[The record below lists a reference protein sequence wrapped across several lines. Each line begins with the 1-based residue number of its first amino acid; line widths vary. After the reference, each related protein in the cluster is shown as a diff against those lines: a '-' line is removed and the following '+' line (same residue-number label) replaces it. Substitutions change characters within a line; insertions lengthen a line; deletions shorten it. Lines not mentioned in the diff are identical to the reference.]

1 MLARSAP
8 YNPARLASAPP
19 TIVGYVTV
27 TPARASPPPT
37 EGCPKSAPA
46 LATPLFTHQ
55 RTLTAAPA
63 TASARSPR
71 RAGEELLASVTWR
84 LRSRS
89 GLGSERNGQAQQAGD
104 RERGSRRHIDGGC
117 VETLVEAPR
126 ATPLHGKQQQT
137 AAAGTRHSDVGEGL
151 VSLTRRQACFGFV
164 LCRSR

>member
-1 MLARSAP
+1 MAQGSLLRKAGVGS
-8 YNPARLASAPP
+8 ASAGAERAVQPCSP
-19 TIVGYVTV
+19 RVGAAHDCRLRDRHSGACIAA
-27 TPARASPPPT
+27 PDR
-37 EGCPKSAPA
+37 GCPKSAPA

-89 GLGSERNGQAQQAGD
+89 GLRSERNGQAQQAGD

-126 ATPLHGKQQQT
+126 ATPLHGKQ
-137 AAAGTRHSDVGEGL
+137 
-151 VSLTRRQACFGFV
+151 
-164 LCRSR
+164 